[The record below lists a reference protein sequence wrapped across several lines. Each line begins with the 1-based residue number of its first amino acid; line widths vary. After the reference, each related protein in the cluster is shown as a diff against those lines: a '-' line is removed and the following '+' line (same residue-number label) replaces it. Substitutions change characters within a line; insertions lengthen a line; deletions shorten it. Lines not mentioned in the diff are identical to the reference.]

1 MAVILVMDDHPGI
14 RDMLEETLV
23 GAGHQMFAATNGEE
37 GLKLCNAH
45 PPDLMIIDMFMPI
58 KDGLETIQEL
68 RRKLPGVKVIA
79 ISGAPL
85 RMNVLDMA
93 KKLGAQEVLCKPF
106 HPNEV
111 ISAVSKTLRV
121 S

>member
-23 GAGHQMFAATNGEE
+23 GAGHEMFAATNGQE
-37 GLKLCNAH
+37 GLHLCKAH
-45 PPDLMIIDMFMPI
+45 PPDLMIIDMFMPE

-68 RRKLPGVKVIA
+68 RRKQPDAKVIA

-85 RMNVLDMA
+85 ASNVLDIA
-93 KKLGAQEVLCKPF
+93 QKLGAQQVLHKPF
-106 HPNEV
+106 HPNEI
-111 ISAVSKTLRV
+111 ISAVNNTLQAR
-121 S
+121 